1 MRASSIV
8 FLCTA
13 GLAALLNDACRSNQA
28 ERDFLQAR
36 ARLLETSMKADS
48 AGIVAARQSFEK
60 LLQSEQVT
68 RNDSLAA
75 WTHYYIAFA
84 NWQLALPTMG
94 NRPNALKLVKE
105 ALVQAAAATKLRENL
120 FEAYSVQRRSQ
131 YWIFMLDPK
140 HDRSFLAES
149 RAAFQKAQA
158 LAPNHPVIMMEEAI
172 ELYYKP
178 AQAGGDQQ
186 KGLERFQAAL
196 QQFKLQ
202 KEMEPSQARWWQA
215 TTHVMYGQAQ
225 LGVGRV
231 AAAEEEFQAALKLEP
246 NFEYVKTTMLPMTQL
261 VAAPAISALTHA
273 SWINL
278 AHDSE
283 TDGFNPAWAAVKT
296 LSYFYDA
303 ATDTIW
309 FKLDLS
315 RLPNPDAFGI
325 NLVVDTDQNQ
335 STGSNWWGGNRA
347 FKYDRLVSVWV
358 VKDGAN
364 VFRGAVGVGDFHGVN
379 AGRYTNLY
387 RNNLAFRADSISQT
401 MLLGMKRT
409 ELDDDGRMNLIA
421 AVGSNAGW
429 NDDVP
434 DSNSVQLDLK

>member
-1 MRASSIV
+1 MLLLWV
-8 FLCTA
+8 V
-13 GLAALLNDACRSNQA
+13 GLSVLLFVACRSDQT
-28 ERDFLQAR
+28 EKEFLHAR
-36 ARLLETSMKADS
+36 AQLLETSMKADS

-60 LLQSEQVT
+60 FLQNERVA

-94 NRPNALKLVKE
+94 NRPNALKLMEE
-105 ALVQAAAATKLRENL
+105 ALAHVAAATKLRENL
-120 FEAYSVQRRSQ
+120 FEAYSVQRRCQ
-131 YWIFMLDPK
+131 YWIFMLDPG
-140 HDRSFLAES
+140 HDRSFLVES
-149 RAAFQKAQA
+149 RAAFKKAQV
-158 LAPNHPVIMMEEAI
+158 LAPRHPVMMMEEAI

-196 QQFKLQ
+196 QQFELQ

-246 NFEYVKTTMLPMTQL
+246 NFDYVKTTMLPMTQF
-261 VAAPAISALTHA
+261 VAAPAIRALTNA

-283 TDGFNPAWAAVKT
+283 TDGYNPAWAAVNT

-303 ATDTIW
+303 ASDTIW

-325 NLVVDTDQNQ
+325 NLVVDADQDQ

-358 VKDGAN
+358 VKEGAN
-364 VFRGAVGVGDFHGVN
+364 AFRGAVGVGDFHGVN

-387 RNNLAFRADSISQT
+387 RNNLAFRADSASKT
-401 MLLGMKRT
+401 MLLGMKST
-409 ELDDDGRMNLIA
+409 ELDEDGRMNLIA

-434 DSNSVQLDLK
+434 DSSFVKLDLK